1 MNKVEPKEYWDKR
14 FQDFGKY
21 STGYTDKLLHKYDDN
36 IRWNCFSKEVKILKG
51 DKVLDIGCNYG
62 EWSFRLA
69 KLGANVIGIDI
80 ISKAI
85 QLAKKKSEGQS
96 LNISFKEMSVHELNF
111 GNNFFDKII
120 SITVM
125 QHILDDKLF
134 KMSLNKM
141 NKQLKS
147 NGELIFIESA
157 SKNKIQET
165 QKHKRERTLDNQIKL
180 LFDAGFYL
188 SKIRGVN
195 HLSSK
200 SYYLLEIIPIPKFIK
215 LRLQNII
222 LIFLNPI
229 DIFLSRFS
237 FFSKF
242 SRLKLMIFKKI

>member
-1 MNKVEPKEYWDKR
+1 
-14 FQDFGKY
+14 
-21 STGYTDKLLHKYDDN
+21 
-36 IRWNCFSKEVKILKG
+36 
-51 DKVLDIGCNYG
+51 
-62 EWSFRLA
+62 
-69 KLGANVIGIDI
+69 
-80 ISKAI
+80 
-85 QLAKKKSEGQS
+85 
-96 LNISFKEMSVHELNF
+96 
-111 GNNFFDKII
+111 
-120 SITVM
+120 
-125 QHILDDKLF
+125 
-134 KMSLNKM
+134 M